1 MSYEQ
6 EKQILE
12 QLEKKLH
19 KEIKTIIEQAQCFI
33 YGANFG
39 NREKTK
45 KQVQCYSVP
54 KAKNLAGETK
64 EIAKIWNII

>member
-12 QLEKKLH
+12 QLEEKLH

-45 KQVQCYSVP
+45 NKFNVIQFPKKKISPAKQSE
-54 KAKNLAGETK
+54 KSINK
-64 EIAKIWNII
+64 

>member
-12 QLEKKLH
+12 QLEEKLH

-45 KQVQCYSVP
+45 SKLNVIQFPKQKISP
-54 KAKNLAGETK
+54 AKQSEKSINK
-64 EIAKIWNII
+64 